1 MAMANSRTQ
10 EPTHD
15 LAALARQLDRT
26 VARLGSLLEATKAL
40 AAAGDLDAKL
50 EVILA
55 KATEVMEAE
64 RSSLFIYDEATGTL
78 WNRLSGTLASGNVR
92 IPLGAGLA
100 GDAARSGR
108 LVNVPDAYLDPRFER
123 QIDKETQFR
132 TRSVLCAPLFTHNR
146 ALVGVLQVLNK
157 ANGGV
162 FDADD
167 EALMEAFASHAGI
180 AIDTAR
186 LVEAFLEK
194 QRIESSLKLAQEIQ
208 AAMLPRRFPKRGE
221 LDLSARISPA
231 RMVGGDLYDF
241 LLAGDRLWF
250 LVGDVSGKGVSSALF
265 MAMTKTLFGASL
277 REATSPAAV
286 LGRVNRELSIDN
298 ERAMFV
304 TAFLGCL
311 DLGTGDLAFANG
323 GHNPPYRLTPGGGV
337 TPLTGGH
344 GCALGILEGYEYE
357 TAHVRLGPGEGVF
370 LYTDGVTE
378 ALDPAGEQFS
388 EERLE
393 AHLRDLTTTAAE
405 EVVGRTFAAV
415 RGFAA
420 TAPASD
426 DITVMSLRYLGD
438 GRIARTEV

>member
-1 MAMANSRTQ
+1 MANVRADDAA
-10 EPTHD
+10 HD
-15 LAALARQLDRT
+15 PAALARQLDRT

-40 AAAGDLDAKL
+40 AAATDLDAKL

-55 KATEVMEAE
+55 RATEVMQAE
-64 RSSLFIYDEATGTL
+64 RSSLFIYDEGTGTL
-78 WNRLSGTLASGNVR
+78 WNRLSGTLSPGDVR
-92 IPLGAGLA
+92 IALGAGLA

-123 QIDKETQFR
+123 QWDRETQFR
-132 TRSVLCAPLFTHNR
+132 TRSVLCAPLFTHSR

-157 ANGGV
+157 AGGGA

-194 QRIESSLKLAQEIQ
+194 ERIEASLRLAQEIQ
-208 AAMLPRRFPKRGE
+208 AAMLPRRFPVRPE
-221 LDLSARISPA
+221 VDLSARISPA

-265 MAMTKTLFGASL
+265 MAMTKTLFRATLQDASS
-277 REATSPAAV
+277 SPAEV
-286 LGRVNRELSIDN
+286 LGRVNRELSADN

-311 DLGTGDLAFANG
+311 DLRTGEVVFANG
-323 GHNPPYRLTPGGGV
+323 GHNPPYRLEPGGGL
-337 TPLTGGH
+337 TPVTGGH
-344 GCALGILEGYEYE
+344 GAALGILEGYLYE
-357 TAHVRLGPGEGVF
+357 TASLTLAPGEGLVLF
-370 LYTDGVTE
+370 TDGVTE

-393 AHLRDLTTTAAE
+393 AHLRTLTTTPAVD
-405 EVVGRTFAAV
+405 VVGRTFDVV
-415 RGFAA
+415 RAFAA
-420 TAPASD
+420 SAPASD
-426 DITVMSLRYLGD
+426 DITVMSLRYLGP
-438 GRIARTEV
+438 GARGEV